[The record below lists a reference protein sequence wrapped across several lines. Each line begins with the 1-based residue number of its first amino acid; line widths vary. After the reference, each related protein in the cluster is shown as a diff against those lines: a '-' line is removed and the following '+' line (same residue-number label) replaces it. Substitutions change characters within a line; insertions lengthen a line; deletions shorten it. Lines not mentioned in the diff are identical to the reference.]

1 MRFPVVILRRQPKD
15 PYSSVLSRDRNRGER
30 ILRLRLRMTGE
41 KWLRMTE
48 NGQLF
53 LSKALMKSHNFSTPS
68 TGMAL

>member
-1 MRFPVVILRRQPKD
+1 MTFPVVILRRQPKD
-15 PYSSVLSRDRNRGER
+15 PYSPILSRDRNRGER